1 MERRRTAEELRAII
15 GDPQKIHD
23 DLREFSKSAAL
34 FTTSQYHQLVEK
46 YPDKWIAV
54 TSGKVEAHGD
64 SYEAVLEMICDKGLP
79 RDSTIIEFIETA
91 PITMIL

>member
-1 MERRRTAEELRAII
+1 MRAEEIRKII

-23 DLREFSKSAAL
+23 DLRDFRKTEKL
-34 FTTSQYHQLVEK
+34 FTTSKYNRLVEK

-54 TSGKVEAHGD
+54 TAGTRVEAHRD
-64 SYEAVLEMICDKGLP
+64 SYEAVLQMICEKGLP
-79 RDSTIIEFIETA
+79 RESTIIQFIEKD

>member
-1 MERRRTAEELRAII
+1 MRAEEIRKII

-23 DLREFSKSAAL
+23 DLRDFRKTEKL
-34 FTTSQYHQLVEK
+34 FTTSKYNRLVEK

-54 TSGKVEAHGD
+54 TAGRVEAHGD
-64 SYEAVLEMICDKGLP
+64 SYEAVLQMICEKGLP
-79 RDSTIIEFIETA
+79 HESTIIQFIEKD

>member
-1 MERRRTAEELRAII
+1 MERRRTPDELRKLI

-23 DLREFSKSAAL
+23 DLQEFSKSAEL
-34 FTTSQYHQLVEK
+34 FSTSKYHLLVEK

-54 TSGKVEAHGD
+54 YGGEVKAHAD
-64 SYEAVLEMICDKGLP
+64 SFEAVLEMVREMDLP
-79 RDSTIIEFIETA
+79 RDLTMIELIETD

>member
-1 MERRRTAEELRAII
+1 MHAEDIREII

-23 DLREFSKSAAL
+23 DLRDFRKTEML
-34 FTTSQYHQLVEK
+34 FTTSKYNQLVQK

-54 TSGKVEAHGD
+54 TAGRVEAHGD
-64 SYEAVLEMICDKGLP
+64 SYEPVLEMICEKGLP
-79 RDSTIIEFIETA
+79 RESTIIQFIEKD

>member
-1 MERRRTAEELRAII
+1 MRAEELREII

-23 DLREFSKSAAL
+23 DLREFRKTEKL
-34 FTTSQYHQLVEK
+34 FTTSKYNRLVEK

-54 TSGKVEAHGD
+54 TAGRVEAHGD
-64 SYEAVLEMICDKGLP
+64 SYEAVLQMICEKGLP
-79 RDSTIIEFIETA
+79 RDSTIIEFIETD

>member
-1 MERRRTAEELRAII
+1 MRAEELRKII

-23 DLREFSKSAAL
+23 DVREIRKTEKP
-34 FTTSQYHQLVEK
+34 FTTSKYNRLVEK

-54 TSGKVEAHGD
+54 TAGRVEAHGD
-64 SYEAVLEMICDKGLP
+64 SYEAVLEMICEKGLP
-79 RDSTIIEFIETA
+79 RESTIIQFIEKD